1 MKPLP
6 PPHLILGVDPGLTG
20 AIAFYDPVLK
30 SIHHVSD
37 IPLNPK
43 TNTIDLY
50 QLSNLINGHSLST
63 ALACVEDPSS
73 MPGQGVVSMFTFGKV
88 CGTINGIVAS
98 NNIPLFHVKPSVWK
112 KILGLTSDKNLSRA
126 MASQMFPKQADLF
139 KRKKDDGRAE
149 AALLAFFGTRF
160 LYL

>member
-1 MKPLP
+1 MKA
-6 PPHLILGVDPGLTG
+6 PHLILGIDPGLTG
-20 AIAFYDPVLK
+20 AIAFYDPILK

-37 IPLNPK
+37 IPLNPT

-50 QLSNLINGHSLST
+50 ALSNLINQHALQT
-63 ALACVEDPSS
+63 ALACVEDPSA
-73 MPGQGVVSMFTFGKV
+73 MPNQGVVSMFTFGKV
-88 CGTINGIVAS
+88 CGIINGIVAS

-112 KILGLTSDKNLSRA
+112 KILGLSSDKNLSRA
-126 MASQMFPKQADLF
+126 MAAQKFPSSSDLF

-149 AALLAFFGTRF
+149 AALLAYFGTRF